1 MPRWAWRDGS
11 RLTVRPTSA
20 GWQVLAAG
28 AAVFF
33 VARLIGTTQFH
44 QFAYALLAL
53 PLASFVLGVAGT
65 RGVRFSRSVPPGT
78 HLTAGE
84 TS

>member
-1 MPRWAWRDGS
+1 MFRWRRQGEGRS

-28 AAVFF
+28 AGVFF

-44 QFAYALLAL
+44 QLAYALLAL
-53 PLASFVLGVAGT
+53 PIASLALGMAGS
-65 RGVRFSRSVPPGT
+65 RGIGYARSVPSGT
-78 HLTAGE
+78 GL
-84 TS
+84 